1 MKTKSIIPA
10 LLFTFIFI
18 SPVVSA
24 KGPSGDRSIAVVTSE
39 VATHEISQSL
49 SLIGK
54 LEASESVVIAPE
66 AAGKVDSIL
75 IQSNQ
80 DVKKG
85 QLLVKLSDDKA
96 KASAAEATAYLSDQ
110 QRILKEYQ
118 RLLKKGAITQT
129 EIDGQKAA
137 VEIAKARL
145 AVAKASLN
153 DLHID
158 APFSGTVGFV
168 DFSRGKL
175 VSIGEQLLTLDN
187 LTLMELD
194 LQVPERYLAQLSVGM
209 SVIAESQAWGNTAF
223 QGKVVAIDPRINPNT
238 LNLRVRVHF
247 NNPNKQLKPGML
259 MAATLDFPS
268 LNAPIIL
275 VQALQYSGTKRFVF
289 VIDENNQAHKTEILL
304 GARIDNQVVV
314 EKGLDIGQKIVT
326 QGVVNMRD
334 GAKVREVNASKGQSK
349 GNADKNASQ
358 KEQ

>member
-1 MKTKSIIPA
+1 MNTKSIIPT
-10 LLFTFIFI
+10 LLFTFILI
-18 SPVVSA
+18 NPLAIA
-24 KGPSGDRSIAVVTSE
+24 KEPRGDRSIAVVALE
-39 VATHEISQSL
+39 VAEHEVSQSL

-66 AAGKVDSIL
+66 AAGKVDNIF

-96 KASAAEATAYLSDQ
+96 KASVAEATAYLSDQ

-137 VEIAKARL
+137 VEIAMARL
-145 AVAKASLN
+145 SVVKASLN
-153 DLHID
+153 DLQID

-175 VSIGEQLLTLDN
+175 VSIGEPLLTLDN
-187 LTLMELD
+187 LKLMELD

-209 SVIAESQAWGNTAF
+209 SVTAESQAWGNTVF

-247 NNPNKQLKPGML
+247 DNPDKQLKPGML
-259 MAATLDFPS
+259 MAATLDFPP
-268 LNAPIIL
+268 LNAPIIP
-275 VQALQYSGTKRFVF
+275 VQALQYSGTKRFVY
-289 VIDENNQAHKTEILL
+289 VIDENNQAQKTEILL

-314 EKGLDIGQKIVT
+314 ENGLAVGQKIVT

-334 GAKVREVNASKGQSK
+334 GVKVREVGASQGQGKSKESTNASH
-349 GNADKNASQ
+349 